1 MRSGAVACQGPGHMR
16 RDGTAS
22 LPFAWRAVT
31 STPTTPTPA
40 MSELLEFILAH
51 EDAFKRF
58 FSAYQPSFQ
67 SLPLTSP

>member
-1 MRSGAVACQGPGHMR
+1 
-16 RDGTAS
+16 
-22 LPFAWRAVT
+22 
-31 STPTTPTPA
+31 